1 MEEFEVEALVIEKL
15 DIGEGDRIITLFE
28 KNRGKIKVFIKGI
41 RKSKNREIY
50 ATDPLVLGIY
60 KLRKKGEMYYNT
72 SLQLKN
78 PFLKIKSNFFKLEIS
93 IYILRLIDK
102 IIFENI
108 EAKKI
113 YKLSLNALIYIE
125 ETDDKNKIFVML
137 SYYFYKIIVYEG
149 LKPEIK
155 GKSYFNLREGILED
169 EKKQYSISLDDREY
183 EYIQKLN
190 KVDIAGINELKF
202 DNKEI
207 LKIINILESY
217 LNQNLFL
224 ELNILK
230 YLGEEKWI

>member
-1 MEEFEVEALVIEKL
+1 M
-15 DIGEGDRIITLFE
+15 
-28 KNRGKIKVFIKGI
+28 
-41 RKSKNREIY
+41 
-50 ATDPLVLGIY
+50 
-60 KLRKKGEMYYNT
+60 
-72 SLQLKN
+72 
-78 PFLKIKSNFFKLEIS
+78 
-93 IYILRLIDK
+93 
-102 IIFENI
+102 
-108 EAKKI
+108 
-113 YKLSLNALIYIE
+113 NALIYIE
-125 ETDDKNKIFVML
+125 ETDDKNKILVML

-169 EKKQYSISLDDREY
+169 EKKQYSIRLDDREY

>member
-28 KNRGKIKVFIKGI
+28 KNRGKIKVLIKGI

-60 KLRKKGEMYYNT
+60 KLRKKSEMYYNT

-78 PFLKIKSNFFKLEIS
+78 PFLKIKNNFFKLEIS

-125 ETDDKNKIFVML
+125 ETDDKNKILVML
-137 SYYFYKIIVYEG
+137 SYYFYKIMVYEG
-149 LKPEIK
+149 LKPEIN

-169 EKKQYSISLDDREY
+169 EKKQYSIRLDDREY

-230 YLGEEKWI
+230 YLGEEK